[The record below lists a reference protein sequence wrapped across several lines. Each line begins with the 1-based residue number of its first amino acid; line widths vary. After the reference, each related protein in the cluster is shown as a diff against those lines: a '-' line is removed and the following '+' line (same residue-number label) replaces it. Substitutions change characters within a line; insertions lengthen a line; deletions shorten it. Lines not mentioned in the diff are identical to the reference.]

1 MVECGQPSRTPRYA
15 PRAGAPTGLEL
26 LDFDR
31 LRGMPVAAG
40 REMIRGDFHVLA
52 RCTAGSG
59 RLTVDFTEHDLTA
72 DTIAWIHPG
81 WSHRWD
87 DIADLKGDLV
97 LVRSDLVP
105 TAALGRLP
113 STPPIVPANT
123 LTDTAFD
130 HLAGEYAADRPDP
143 AVLGHL
149 LGAMTLRLAAALP
162 AVPGCT
168 DLFGRFA
175 RLVERYHAET
185 REVSWYAAQLGCSPR
200 TLSRAVHTATAA
212 TAKQYVN
219 ARVILEA
226 KRLLAHGAATTA
238 DCARRLGFDD
248 PANFTKFFRT
258 HTATTP
264 TGFRLEVTPRG
275 NPGGTPVNA

>member
-1 MVECGQPSRTPRYA
+1 MVESGQPSRTPRYA
-15 PRAGAPTGLEL
+15 PRVGAPTGLEL

-31 LRGMPVAAG
+31 LRGMSVALG
-40 REMIRGDFHVLA
+40 RETIRGDFHVLA

-59 RLTVDFTEHDLTA
+59 RLTVDFATHELAA

-81 WSHRWD
+81 WTHRWD

-105 TAALGRLP
+105 AAVLGRLP
-113 STPPIVPANT
+113 STPPIVAANA
-123 LTDTAFD
+123 LTDSAFD
-130 HLAGEYAADRPDP
+130 HLAGEYAADPPDT
-143 AVLGHL
+143 AILGHL
-149 LGAMTLRLAAALP
+149 LGAVTLRLAAALP
-162 AVPGCT
+162 TPPQPT
-168 DLFGRFA
+168 DLYGRFA
-175 RLVERYHAET
+175 RLVERCHADT

-200 TLSRAVHTATAA
+200 TLSRAVQAATGV

-219 ARVILEA
+219 ARVTLEA
-226 KRLLAHGAATTA
+226 KRLLAQGPATTA
-238 DCARRLGFDD
+238 DCARHLGFDD

-264 TGFRLEVTPRG
+264 TGFRLELGEQGATPAA
-275 NPGGTPVNA
+275 PG